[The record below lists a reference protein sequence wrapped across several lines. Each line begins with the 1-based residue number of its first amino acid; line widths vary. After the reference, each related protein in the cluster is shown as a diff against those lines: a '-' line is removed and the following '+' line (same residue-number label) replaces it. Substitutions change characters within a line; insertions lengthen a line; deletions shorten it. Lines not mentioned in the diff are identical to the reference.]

1 MTQKVIPSVPVL
13 VVLTFVSW
21 SRGATYL
28 LFNPLG
34 LSFLEYHATDL
45 NSSVPL
51 LVSFIWHADFEIYL
65 RCWCISIVF
74 LLIVN

>member
-1 MTQKVIPSVPVL
+1 MTQNVIPSVPVL

-34 LSFLEYHATDL
+34 LSFLECHATDL
-45 NSSVPL
+45 NSM
-51 LVSFIWHADFEIYL
+51 
-65 RCWCISIVF
+65 CSIVVDIF
-74 LLIVN
+74 HLAC